1 MTTLYSILLAI
12 DVLLAMGIIG
22 LVLIQHGKGADAGAA
37 FGSGASATVFGARG
51 STSFLSRATAILA
64 TLFFLNSLTLAYLA
78 SHQPTDQSV
87 VETLEVE
94 SPPQAPTPSPV
105 SGGPSDVPGVE
116 MPPSGVAGE
125 AGDKTDAPDRA
136 PPTPYEDVPI
146 EEEAGSPSGRTN
158 QSSVENSV
166 PAEKGSQ

>member
-22 LVLIQHGKGADAGAA
+22 LILIQHGKGADAGAA

-78 SHQPTDQSV
+78 SHQPTDQSI
-87 VETLEVE
+87 VETLELE
-94 SPPQAPTPSPV
+94 APPQAPTPSPA
-105 SGGPSDVPGVE
+105 SDGPSDVPGVE
-116 MPPSGVAGE
+116 IPSTGVTRE
-125 AGDKTDAPDRA
+125 AADNMDASDRA
-136 PPTPYEDVPI
+136 PTTPYEDVPI
-146 EEEAGSPSGRTN
+146 GEEAGSPPGPSE
-158 QSSVENSV
+158 QS
-166 PAEKGSQ
+166 PAEDSLPIEKGPQ